1 MAMVHVGDSTSGATR
16 LDFGGRMYVV
26 LRVPAHAAVSVGAH
40 VVVYP
45 GKRCCT
51 HINRA
56 FDPLM

>member
-1 MAMVHVGDSTSGATR
+1 
-16 LDFGGRMYVV
+16 VV

-56 FDPLM
+56 FDPLMYCFVST